1 MDGESKEEKI
11 REEKCGRYYMENAE
25 EEEDQTFFPSS
36 FQIMNQT
43 WEGIFLVFNLVSRVS
58 SISKQ
63 TQI

>member
-1 MDGESKEEKI
+1 
-11 REEKCGRYYMENAE
+11 MENAE